1 VAEFRGSI
9 AQGYAGPL
17 SKVKEIDR
25 QRAKLLQELLLE
37 LAELVI

>member
-1 VAEFRGSI
+1 VAELRGSI

-17 SKVKEIDR
+17 GKVREIDR
-25 QRAKLLQELLLE
+25 QRAKLLQELLPE